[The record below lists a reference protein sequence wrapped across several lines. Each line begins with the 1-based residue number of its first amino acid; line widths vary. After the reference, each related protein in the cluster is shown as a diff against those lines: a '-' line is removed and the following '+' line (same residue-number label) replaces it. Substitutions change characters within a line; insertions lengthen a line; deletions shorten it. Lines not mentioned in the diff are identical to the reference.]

1 VILDK
6 RSRTL
11 RRLLEVGR
19 LERGT
24 GWEGIT
30 RLLEIWGGPKIAS
43 SVDRRKEI
51 AKRHM

>member
-1 VILDK
+1 VIRD
-6 RSRTL
+6 RHSRTL
-11 RRLLEVGR
+11 RQLLGVGR

-24 GWEGIT
+24 GLEGT
-30 RLLEIWGGPKIAS
+30 MRLLEIWEEPKIVS